1 MIFDRPSSIELLK
14 AVNHFLDD
22 KIKSEVPAHLAFKL
36 RIVDNVLNIVI
47 REIELGQELS
57 EDVTKDLKELIE
69 LDAANIDDLA
79 SLIKAEKIFLM
90 SFVPV
95 VSELMF
101 TTYQFIHILTTCL
114 WDLRKEISL
123 ILNITIAGL
132 LVYLYFLPYHSNNK
146 IKLVKH

>member
-36 RIVDNVLNIVI
+36 RIVENVLNIVI

-79 SLIKAEKIFLM
+79 SLIKAEKINI
-90 SFVPV
+90 
-95 VSELMF
+95 E
-101 TTYQFIHILTTCL
+101 
-114 WDLRKEISL
+114 DESL
-123 ILNITIAGL
+123 KNL
-132 LVYLYFLPYHSNNK
+132 LVKLSKNK
-146 IKLVKH
+146 IAVDNPNYSTFKKLVEWFKGFFISKNH

>member
-36 RIVDNVLNIVI
+36 RIVENVLNIVI

-79 SLIKAEKIFLM
+79 SLIKAEKINI
-90 SFVPV
+90 
-95 VSELMF
+95 E
-101 TTYQFIHILTTCL
+101 
-114 WDLRKEISL
+114 DESL
-123 ILNITIAGL
+123 KNL
-132 LVYLYFLPYHSNNK
+132 LVKLSKNKIAVDNPNYSTFKKLVERFKGLFISNN
-146 IKLVKH
+146 H